1 MVDASA
7 RELGGNGRH
16 LDQVRAGADEGDDS
30 HGVEG
35 SRRPTGVRCIAVDA
49 SIVIVNY
56 QGRGTLGRCLDAV
69 ALQRGLQL
77 ETIVIDNASP
87 DGSADEAEGRAGVRL
102 VRNAQNV
109 GFGRACN
116 QAAALARGRV
126 LLFLNF
132 DSRPEPDWAAAL
144 VACLAAHPEAGAA
157 QGVVLRDPD
166 GDVNTAGNRVHYL
179 GFGWAPQGGAPPP
192 LEAVPYEVFCA
203 SGAAL
208 AVPRDLFAQV
218 GGFWDE
224 LFLYQEDADLSWR
237 IHLAGRRVL
246 CCPAA
251 RSHHA
256 YEFSRNAGKYFHL
269 ERNRLLMVAANY
281 EAGTLVR
288 LAPALL
294 ATEVGMLG
302 VAARGGFLGHMLRGT
317 ASALRALPAIRAQ
330 RRRVGVVR
338 RLRDREIGPLLETR
352 LGDEFGAGA
361 ARASAPILRAYL
373 GLAVPSWRRP
383 SLAGPASGDA

>member
-1 MVDASA
+1 M
-7 RELGGNGRH
+7 
-16 LDQVRAGADEGDDS
+16 
-30 HGVEG
+30 
-35 SRRPTGVRCIAVDA
+35 
-49 SIVIVNY
+49 IVNY

-69 ALQRGLQL
+69 ADQRGVEL

-87 DGSADEAEGRAGVRL
+87 DGSADEAEGRAGVAL
-102 VRNAQNV
+102 VRNLENV

-116 QAAALARGRV
+116 QGAERARGKI

-132 DSRPEPDWAAAL
+132 DSRPEPEWAAAL
-144 VACLAAHPEAGAA
+144 VACLDAHADAGAA
-157 QGVVLRDPD
+157 QGVVLRDPA

-192 LEAVPYEVFCA
+192 LDADPYEVFCA

-208 AVPRDLFAQV
+208 AVRRVLFEQL

-256 YEFSRNAGKYFHL
+256 YEFSRNPGKYYHL
-269 ERNRLLMVAANY
+269 ERNRLLMVTANY
-281 EAGTLVR
+281 ERGSLLR

-294 ATEVGMLG
+294 ATEAGMLA
-302 VAARGGFLGHMLRGT
+302 VAARGGFLGHKLRAT
-317 ASALRALPAIRAQ
+317 ASAVRALPAVRDQ
-330 RRRVGVVR
+330 RRRVEALR
-338 RLRDREIGPLLETR
+338 RVGDSEIGGRLETR
-352 LGDEFGAGA
+352 LGDEFGPGV
-361 ARASAPILRAYL
+361 ARATAPLLAGYL
-373 GLAVPSWRRP
+373 ALLAPSWRRRP
-383 SLAGPASGDA
+383 PAGPASGDA